1 MGVNPIR
8 LKKKNN
14 KHPKKFKRYHSWR
27 YKRVS
32 ESWRRPHGIDSKFRR
47 RFRGYP
53 DLVNIGFGNDKKT
66 RHYLPNGFKKFLIRK
81 VADLELLLMN
91 NRTFCGEIAKNL
103 SARKKDAIVRRAQE
117 LNVQLTNGK
126 GRLIIKEVENA
137 D

>member
-1 MGVNPIR
+1 MGVNPVR
-8 LKKKNN
+8 TKRKCKKRSN
-14 KHPKKFKRYHSWR
+14 KFKRYHSWR

-32 ESWRRPHGIDSKFRR
+32 ESWRKSHGIDSKFRR

-53 DLVNIGFGNDKKT
+53 DIVNCGYGNNKLT
-66 RHYLPNGFKKFLIRK
+66 RHLLPNGFKKFLITK

-103 SARKKDAIVRRAQE
+103 SSRKKDLIVRRAQE
-117 LNVQLTNGK
+117 LNVKLTNGK
-126 GRLIIKEVENA
+126 GKLIVKEAENV